1 MACVIR
7 SCLHTFINK
16 SGEIV
21 VYKYILVIIATVGM
35 LFVSCLT
42 PKSINYMQR
51 PSEHIPDYPDT
62 VGFKEYRLQKGDYIN
77 IRLYSLNEADLSLYN
92 CNSSATNA
100 SSDLSADNPMGRLC
114 LFIVD
119 NDGNI
124 DYPYIGEIAVAGK
137 TLRDVKFELEE
148 IFNKNIAK
156 YISVDIALANR
167 SFSII
172 GEGVSKRIA
181 MPHDKIT
188 IFQALAMAGDLSDF
202 ADRSIVRLVRLTDRG
217 TIVKKFDLRTEKII
231 DSEYYYIQPNDVLYI
246 QPSGI
251 KNVGI
256 KHVSTMLSMAIS
268 TASIGII
275 LYKVFNVA
283 KSK

>member
-1 MACVIR
+1 M
-7 SCLHTFINK
+7 
-16 SGEIV
+16 
-21 VYKYILVIIATVGM
+21 YKYILVIIATVGI

-92 CNSSATNA
+92 CNSSTTNA

-172 GEGVSKRIA
+172 GEGVSKRIS

-202 ADRSIVRLVRLTDRG
+202 ADRSIVRLVRLTERG

-246 QPSGI
+246 QPSCI

>member
-1 MACVIR
+1 M
-7 SCLHTFINK
+7 
-16 SGEIV
+16 IV
-21 VYKYILVIIATVGM
+21 VYRHILLIISVVGI
-35 LFVSCLT
+35 LFVSCMT
-42 PKSINYMQR
+42 PKSINYLQR
-51 PSEHIPDYPDT
+51 PSELIPDYPDT

-92 CNSSATNA
+92 CNTSAATA
-100 SSDLSADNPMGRLC
+100 SSDLSADNPIGRLC

-119 NDGNI
+119 NEGNI
-124 DYPYIGEIAVAGK
+124 DYPYIGQIAVVGK
-137 TLRDVKFELEE
+137 TLREVKFELEE

-188 IFQALAMAGDLSDF
+188 IFQALAMAGDLSEF
-202 ADRSIVRLVRLTDRG
+202 ADRSVVKLVRLTERG

-231 DSEYYYIQPNDVLYI
+231 DSEYYYIHPNDVLYI

-275 LYKVFNVA
+275 LYKLFNVE